1 MRLLVLRPEPGAT
14 ATAKRAR
21 ELGLDPIVAPLFEVR
36 PRAWTM
42 PEEPVD
48 AVMLTSANAA
58 RALGTAPPELAAFLA
73 YAVGAKTAA
82 AARAA
87 GFTDIRTGE
96 AGVAELAR
104 QAVADGMATM
114 LHLAGEDR
122 TAFEAGPLQIV
133 TRIVYAA
140 EAVDPP
146 PPLPEGDAVALL
158 HSARG
163 ARRFAALVDPAG
175 FTIAAISPAVAE
187 AAGAGWSRIAVAG
200 RPDDDA
206 LLAVAARLCQEE
218 RA

>member
-21 ELGLDPIVAPLFEVR
+21 DLGLDPIVAPLFEVR

-42 PEEPVD
+42 PEAPVD

-58 RALGTAPPELAAFLA
+58 RALGAVPPELTALPA

-87 GFTDIRTGE
+87 GFADIRTGE
-96 AGVAELAR
+96 AGVSELVR
-104 QAVADGMATM
+104 KAVADGMATM

-122 TAFEAGPLQIV
+122 TAFDAGPLRIV

-140 EAVDPP
+140 EAADPP
-146 PPLPEGDAVALL
+146 PPLPEGDAVTLL
-158 HSARG
+158 HSARA
-163 ARRFAALVDPAG
+163 ARRFAALVDPAR
-175 FTIAAISPAVAE
+175 FAIAAISPAAAE
-187 AAGAGWSRIAVAG
+187 AAGAGWRRVGIAA

-206 LLAVAARLCQEE
+206 LLAVAARLCQEV

>member
-14 ATAKRAR
+14 ATARRAR
-21 ELGLDPIVAPLFEVR
+21 ELGLGVIVAPLFAVR

-42 PEEPVD
+42 PPGPVD

-58 RALGTAPPELAAFLA
+58 RALSTVPDGLTGLPA

-87 GFTDIRTGE
+87 GFAEVRTGE
-96 AGVAELAR
+96 NGVADLAH
-104 QAVADGMATM
+104 QAAEDGIATM

-122 TAFEAGPLQIV
+122 TAFDAGPLRII

-140 EAVDPP
+140 EAIEPP
-146 PPLPEGDAVALL
+146 PSLPRGDVVALL
-158 HSARG
+158 HSARA
-163 ARRFAALVDPAG
+163 ARRFATLVRPADVA
-175 FTIAAISPAVAE
+175 IAAISPAVAA
-187 AAGAGWSRIAVAG
+187 AAGEGWARVAIAA
-200 RPDDDA
+200 RPQDDA

>member
-21 ELGLDPIVAPLFEVR
+21 EMGLDPIVAPLFEVR
-36 PRAWTM
+36 PRAWAA
-42 PEEPVD
+42 PDDPID

-58 RALGTAPPELAAFLA
+58 RALGTAPAALAMLPV

-87 GFTDIRTGE
+87 GFEDVRTGE
-96 AGVAELAR
+96 AGVEALAR
-104 QAVADGMATM
+104 RALADGIVTL

-122 TAFEAGPLQIV
+122 TAFDAGPLVIV

-140 EAVDPP
+140 EVIEPP
-146 PPLPEGDAVALL
+146 PTLQDSDAVALL
-158 HSARG
+158 HSARA
-163 ARRFAALVDPAG
+163 ARRFAELADPAR
-175 FTIAAISPAVAE
+175 FAIAAISPAVAE
-187 AAGAGWSRIAVAG
+187 AAGAGWARTIVAA